1 MRKCPLSYL
10 NVEDRYHP
18 PALRRVNPRLTDLA
32 DLDFTSQ
39 ELMEEVTAR
48 AHKLSIQ
55 GVQPKLSARLNLQ
68 EQCFELVDRH
78 GQFILKPQNP
88 HFKNLP
94 ENEDVTMRLAKTVGL
109 EVPDH
114 GLIYAKD
121 GQLTYWIRRFDRA
134 GRNQKLP
141 LEDFAQLAGA
151 SRHTKYR
158 SSLEQVAQVLDQFCT
173 FPRVEARKL
182 FKLLLFCFLTGNE
195 DQHLKNFSLLVK
207 DSKVQLS
214 PCYDLLNSTI
224 VLKSPREESALPL
237 AGKKSRLKKDD
248 FLEYA
253 KARLRLNEPVTRS
266 VLDELSAALDSW
278 ADILGSSF
286 LPVEARDRYHEL
298 IQKRRRRL
306 GL

>member
-10 NVEDRYHP
+10 NVEDRYHQ
-18 PALRRVNPRLTDLA
+18 PALRRLNPRLTDLA
-32 DLDFTSQ
+32 DLDFTSE
-39 ELMEEVTAR
+39 ELLEEAAAR
-48 AHKLSIQ
+48 ADKLSIQ

-68 EQCFELVDRH
+68 KQCFDLVDRH

-109 EVPDH
+109 QVPDH

-121 GQLTYWIRRFDRA
+121 GQMTYWIRRFDRA

-158 SSLEQVAQVLDQFCT
+158 SSLEQVAQVLEQYCT

-182 FKLLLFCFLTGNE
+182 FKLVLFCFLTGNE

-224 VLKSPREESALPL
+224 ALRNPKEESALPL
-237 AGKKSRLKKDD
+237 AGKKSRLKRDD

-253 KARLRLNEPVTRS
+253 QTRLRLNEPVTRS
-266 VLDELSAALDSW
+266 VLDEISQALDSW
-278 ADILGSSF
+278 EEILAASF
-286 LPVEARDRYHEL
+286 LPPIARERYLEL
-298 IQKRRRRL
+298 VQKRRLRL
-306 GL
+306 CL